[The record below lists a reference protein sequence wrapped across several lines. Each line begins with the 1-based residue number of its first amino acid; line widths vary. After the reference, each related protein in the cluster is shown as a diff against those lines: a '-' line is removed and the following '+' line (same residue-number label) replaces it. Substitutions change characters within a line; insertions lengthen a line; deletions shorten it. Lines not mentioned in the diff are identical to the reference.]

1 MLQCKDC
8 EFFRRRPDGS
18 PQLLC
23 DPFTTIKEPECL
35 LKWQYLELRVMAQSH
50 QATLEMYRKFAP
62 LQEKMFR
69 HMEREIDEA
78 DESDR
83 WKYQDENEEG
93 EDDEAPPPW

>member
-1 MLQCKDC
+1 
-8 EFFRRRPDGS
+8 
-18 PQLLC
+18 
-23 DPFTTIKEPECL
+23 
-35 LKWQYLELRVMAQSH
+35 
-50 QATLEMYRKFAP
+50 MYRKFAP